1 MTQAGSV
8 SAHKD
13 VRFRFFG
20 SKAMD
25 VNDSI
30 SGPARLLAG
39 PSYMSRVR
47 EEPLLRH
54 AIPAIILSFFA
65 LVGIWRADDLVSDKA
80 SLTADAKKEI
90 ELLTAL
96 VTARISSRYSEH
108 IASLKNQSGPNADRI
123 TTKEPA
129 KPILPNLTSD
139 LPESETKPK
148 SSLSSVTA
156 YKSPTPTRDMFQE
169 WLFASLPNQHLADNY
184 QIFLTN
190 SNGMIVASIP
200 RDAQDMRKTLIELLG
215 RSHGLQALGAS
226 AGVLDIT
233 LEDDVTAMASVH
245 HLGEGRGSVMV
256 LRKKS
261 EIFADWRQDVATS
274 VIVFLVMSGTILLTV
289 YAFFSQG
296 ARAREADNIY
306 FTAIRRMDAAL
317 KRSRSGLWDW
327 DLARGHIYW
336 SHSMYNLLG
345 MEPTDDLI
353 GFAQLNARM
362 HPDDGNLHEHVEE
375 LLSTQSTMMDRKF
388 RMRHEKGHW
397 VWLQIRA
404 ELTRSPNNRL
414 HLMGLVIDVT
424 EQIVANERRK
434 RADMRLRDAVDTISE
449 AFVLWD
455 DNHKLVLCNQPY
467 RDLYN
472 IPHDEDIIGL
482 SYSQLMDRGQPHVV
496 GIEDDH
502 EINADDLLF
511 DRSGTA
517 ARIARTYKA
526 ELADG
531 RWLQISERRT
541 SDGGFVSVGTDISNL
556 KMQESRLLESEQQL
570 IETISDLRQSRQTL
584 ERQAQQLVVM
594 TEQYAKEK
602 DNAQAANRVKSQ
614 FLANISHELRTPL
627 NAIIG
632 FSEVMKNEI
641 FGEHK
646 TDKYRDYSND
656 IHTSGAY
663 LLHLIDDILSMSRLE
678 DGDIELYPDS
688 VDLSELVK
696 KINTEAME
704 KKAEERNLSFQD
716 RMPESL
722 KAHADPHLIEQVIF
736 NLLDNAVKFTPEGGT
751 IAITGT
757 DSNGH
762 VVLTI
767 TDTGVGIPQDAI
779 DRVGHPFE
787 QVQNQFTKS
796 HKGSGL
802 GLSIARRIICLSG
815 GTMKIRS
822 RIGQGT
828 RVSVRLP
835 KNPTS
840 SENLRNLTHNKEE
853 SPNRPQDKS

>member
-1 MTQAGSV
+1 MTQAGTV

-13 VRFRFFG
+13 TRFRFLG
-20 SKAMD
+20 SKSSDM
-25 VNDSI
+25 NDPI

-54 AIPAIILSFFA
+54 IIPAIILSFIA
-65 LVGIWRADDLVSDKA
+65 LVGLWRADDLA
-80 SLTADAKKEI
+80 SKKLSLKADAETEI
-90 ELLTAL
+90 QLLTAL
-96 VTARISSRYSEH
+96 VTARVSSQQDAH
-108 IASLKNQSGPNADRI
+108 DTKHTKQGVADANRI
-123 TTKEPA
+123 TTKQPA
-129 KPILPNLTSD
+129 KPILPDASTT
-139 LPESETKPK
+139 LPEQTQSTNP
-148 SSLSSVTA
+148 A
-156 YKSPTPTRDMFQE
+156 YQATSPSRDQYQE
-169 WLFASLPNQHLADNY
+169 WLFASLPNQKLADNY
-184 QIFLTN
+184 QIYLTN
-190 SNGMIVASIP
+190 STGMIVASIP
-200 RDAQDMRKTLIELLG
+200 RDAQDMRKTLVALLG
-215 RSHGLQALGAS
+215 RSQGIQYLGSS
-226 AGVLDIT
+226 AGVFSTTLD
-233 LEDDVTAMASVH
+233 DDVEAMATVH
-245 HLGEGRGSVMV
+245 HLGAGRGSVVV
-256 LRKKS
+256 LRKS
-261 EIFADWRQDVATS
+261 SDIFRNWRSDVAIS

-336 SHSMYNLLG
+336 SRSMYDLLG
-345 MEPTDDLI
+345 MAPSDDLI
-353 GFAQLNARM
+353 GFAQLNSRM
-362 HPDDGNLHEHVEE
+362 HPEDGNLHEHIET
-375 LLSTQSTMMDRKF
+375 LLSTQSMMMDQKF

-424 EQIVANERRK
+424 EQIAANERRK

-455 DNHKLVLCNQPY
+455 DSHKLVLCNQPY
-467 RDLYN
+467 RELYN
-472 IPHDEDIIGL
+472 IDRDEDIIGL
-482 SYSQLMDRGQPHVV
+482 SYNQLMDRGQPHVV
-496 GIEDDH
+496 GIEDDQ
-502 EINADDLLF
+502 EINAEELLF

-517 ARIARTYKA
+517 ARAARTYKA

-556 KMQESRLLESEQQL
+556 KLQESRLLESEQQL
-570 IETISDLRQSRQTL
+570 IDTISDLRQSRQTL

-594 TEQYAKEK
+594 TEQYAREK

-656 IHTSGAY
+656 IHNSGAY

-678 DGDIELYPDS
+678 DGELEVFPEP
-688 VDLSELVK
+688 VDLSEMVSRIK
-696 KINTEAME
+696 DDSIES
-704 KKAEERNLSFQD
+704 KAELRNLSFHD
-716 RMPESL
+716 KMPAHL
-722 KAHADPHLIEQVIF
+722 GAHADPHLIEQVIF

-751 IAITGT
+751 IAITGSE
-757 DSNGH
+757 SNGQA
-762 VVLTI
+762 VLTI

-779 DRVGHPFE
+779 DRIGLPFE
-787 QVQNQFTKS
+787 QVQNQFTKT

-815 GTMKIRS
+815 GMMKIRS

-835 KNPTS
+835 KKLSTN
-840 SENLRNLTHNKEE
+840 EDLRNLTHHKEE
-853 SPNRPQDKS
+853 STNQAHDVA